1 MLIDAEK
8 IRYSRQI
15 LLGDVGM
22 EVQNQLKA
30 AKVLVAGAGGL
41 GSPLLAYLAAAG
53 VGHIG
58 IIDDDMVDLS
68 NLQRQLIHDTDK
80 IGEYKV
86 FSAQESIDRINP
98 HIQVETWPTTLKPAN
113 CEAIIKQYHAVAIA
127 VDNFSTRSLIN
138 QCCIK
143 HKIPQIYGAAVGFEG
158 YVGLFKPW
166 ISDSLPCFRCL
177 VPKRPKG
184 LAALTVTDIGIS
196 PTLCGIIGT
205 MQANEVIRELIQLD
219 PIDYHKLHW
228 VNARNLTFQS
238 IHIKRNPHCP
248 HCGQAQ

>member
-15 LLGDVGM
+15 LLDDIGM
-22 EVQNQLKA
+22 DVQNQLKA

-41 GSPLLAYLAAAG
+41 GSPLLSYLAAAG

-98 HIQVETWPTTLKPAN
+98 HIQVETWPTTLKSSN
-113 CEAIIKQYHAVAIA
+113 GEAIISQYHIVAVA

-138 QCCIK
+138 KYCVQ
-143 HKIPQIYGAAVGFEG
+143 HHIPQIYGTALGFDG
-158 YVGLFKPW
+158 YVGIFKPW
-166 ISDSLPCFRCL
+166 LRDDYPCFRCL
-177 VPKRPKG
+177 IPQKPNE
-184 LAALTVTDIGIS
+184 LASQTAAEIGVS
-196 PTLCGIIGT
+196 PTLCGIVGAI
-205 MQANEVIRELIQLD
+205 QANEVIRELIQND
-219 PIDYHKLHW
+219 PIDYQKLHW
-228 VNARNLTFQS
+228 VDTRNMSFKT
-238 IHIKRNPHCP
+238 IHISKNPHCP
-248 HCGQAQ
+248 HCS

>member
-1 MLIDAEK
+1 MLVDAEK

-15 LLGDVGM
+15 LLADDGSD
-22 EVQNQLKA
+22 VQNKLKA

-98 HIQVETWPTTLKPAN
+98 HIQVETWPTTLKLSN
-113 CEAIIKQYHAVAIA
+113 CEAIIKQYDIVAVA
-127 VDNFSTRSLIN
+127 VDNFSTRSIIN
-138 QCCIK
+138 KCCIN
-143 HKIPQIYGAAVGFEG
+143 HHIPQIYGAAVGFEG
-158 YVGLFKPW
+158 YVGIFKPW
-166 ISDSLPCFRCL
+166 LDNLPCFRCL
-177 VPKRPKG
+177 VPHKPTE
-184 LAALTVTDIGIS
+184 LAAQTEAEVGVS

-219 PIDYHKLHW
+219 FIDYHQIHW
-228 VNARNLTFQS
+228 VNVRNLSFKT
-238 IHIKRNPHCP
+238 IKIEKNPQCP
-248 HCGQAQ
+248 TCGHLK